1 MLVLGD
7 ARQLSDQEKIVVHQ
21 SLRNGNDKNQTSALA
36 LIVPWNSS
44 AATANREGD
53 LVDQSRAGVRK
64 SDAVFDQGGVYS
76 FACQDLREK
85 ICRLQHTSRFSK
97 KTDDFA

>member
-44 AATANREGD
+44 AAAANRKGD
-53 LVDQSRAGVRK
+53 LVDQFCAGMRK
-64 SDAVFDQGGVYS
+64 SDTVFGQRGVYP
-76 FACQDLREK
+76 FTCQRLREK
-85 ICRLQHTSRFSK
+85 ICGL
-97 KTDDFA
+97 